1 MDDRERDRE
10 RCDERGAARPERF
23 SEKVNRADRPR
34 VRERGY
40 GAGERAH
47 VGNVGVQRELREPV
61 DGAEQVERE
70 AAIRK
75 PARVERAALRVKQNA
90 QIRQRRR
97 RDLGGVS
104 QYGALV
110 RVRRPSVAVIP
121 IKPVEAQGER
131 ERHYRE
137 NGACGGGRAG
147 GADAGEKVRQ
157 RAASSSA
164 ADASADWGRSAPV
177 RKSASASRRLGM
189 ASCAPRRVT
198 AIAPA
203 ADA

>member
-1 MDDRERDRE
+1 MDDRQRDNQRG
-10 RCDERGAARPERF
+10 DERGAARPERP

-40 GAGERAH
+40 GASERAH

-61 DGAEQVERE
+61 DGAEQIERE

-75 PARVERAALRVKQNA
+75 PARVERAAVRVQHNA

-97 RDLGGVS
+97 RNLRGVP
-104 QYGALV
+104 QYRALV

-131 ERHYRE
+131 ERR
-137 NGACGGGRAG
+137 
-147 GADAGEKVRQ
+147 
-157 RAASSSA
+157 
-164 ADASADWGRSAPV
+164 
-177 RKSASASRRLGM
+177 
-189 ASCAPRRVT
+189 
-198 AIAPA
+198 
-203 ADA
+203 